1 MKTSPKINPASPQ
14 APSPQIDKKL
24 LYRGN
29 KKQKLFMEYW
39 SNPSSNTFA
48 NVYKSGLKAGFSPS
62 YAKNIAN
69 VAPSWLVSFI
79 DKIEMTE
86 THIEQGISRIAT
98 GEINSKSVDD
108 TRLKAF
114 ELLMKLKGLDNQKQV
129 TNVNIVQPILSGII
143 ETTQQDKQVI
153 DID

>member
-1 MKTSPKINPASPQ
+1 MKQEN
-14 APSPQIDKKL
+14 APTIQPTQTIDKKL

-39 SNPSSNTFA
+39 SNPDSPTFA

-62 YAKNIAN
+62 YSKNIAN

-98 GEINSKSVDD
+98 GDIDSRSVDD

-114 ELLMKLKGLDNQKQV
+114 ELLMKLKANPGKYTWGSGGIKSLFRDSRTIPGCKGGLFQKI
-129 TNVNIVQPILSGII
+129 TRIN
-143 ETTQQDKQVI
+143 
-153 DID
+153 

>member
-1 MKTSPKINPASPQ
+1 MKQENTPTIQPTQN
-14 APSPQIDKKL
+14 IDKKL

-39 SNPSSNTFA
+39 SNPDSPTFA

-86 THIEQGISRIAT
+86 HHIEQGISRIAT
-98 GEINSKSVDD
+98 GDIDSRSVDD

-114 ELLMKLKGLDNQKQV
+114 ELLMKLKGLDSNKQT
-129 TNVNIVQPILSGII
+129 TNINIVQPILSGIVTKQ
-143 ETTQQDKQVI
+143 EDTQPRTTVDLE
-153 DID
+153 D